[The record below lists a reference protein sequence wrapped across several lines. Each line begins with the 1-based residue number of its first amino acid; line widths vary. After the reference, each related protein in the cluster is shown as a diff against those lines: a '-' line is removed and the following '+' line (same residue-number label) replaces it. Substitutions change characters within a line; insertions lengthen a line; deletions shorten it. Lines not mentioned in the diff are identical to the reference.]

1 MRNKIQGTGVA
12 IVTPFKGDG
21 SVDFPALERL
31 LLHLIGGAVDFIVAM
46 GTTSEAVTL
55 SNEERGQVLDF
66 VKQQV
71 GGKIPLVL
79 GVGGN
84 NTTAVVDQLRE
95 TDFTGIEAI
104 LSVAPYYNKPNQR
117 GLYAHFSAIAKAS
130 PVPIILYNVPGRTS
144 SNLTASTTLSL
155 ANGFD
160 NIIAIKE
167 ASGDLSQVMQIL
179 RTKPRDFMVLSGDDA
194 LTFPLIALGAQGV
207 ISVVANVLPAEFSS
221 MVTHALQG
229 RMEEAK
235 TLHYQ
240 MLPLIDLL
248 FADGNPAGIKA
259 ALHIKGI
266 CENNLRLPL
275 VTVRDEVYN
284 GLSVLL

>member
-130 PVPIILYNVPGRTS
+130 PLPIILYNVPGRTS

-160 NIIAIKE
+160 NIIAFQSRKWN
-167 ASGDLSQVMQIL
+167 
-179 RTKPRDFMVLSGDDA
+179 K
-194 LTFPLIALGAQGV
+194 
-207 ISVVANVLPAEFSS
+207 
-221 MVTHALQG
+221 
-229 RMEEAK
+229 
-235 TLHYQ
+235 
-240 MLPLIDLL
+240 
-248 FADGNPAGIKA
+248 GNFW
-259 ALHIKGI
+259 
-266 CENNLRLPL
+266 
-275 VTVRDEVYN
+275 
-284 GLSVLL
+284 